1 VYGSAGG
8 NAADETA
15 EKIVTEIKKLDSQI
29 ISWRD
34 ETSELAAVNASD
46 DKKLEIS
53 ETLFSV
59 LNESLRICAD
69 SNGALDITLRPL
81 LDCWNIENAT
91 EDNFSIPTENEIRD
105 SLSKT
110 GYEKVTLNEDGAGG
124 ILNKA
129 DEIVLDLGATGK
141 GYALDVARDYLENQ
155 NISGAIVTVG
165 GSVLVYGEKSTGES
179 WKVGVRNPDGAADDM
194 IGYIELSGVDYMC
207 VSTSGDYEKYVE
219 YNGEKYHHI
228 LDRSTGY
235 PAKSGLSS
243 VTVMCKSGTDSD
255 GLSTACFVL
264 GKEKSI
270 ELLKKYDAE
279 AVFVDTDGNV
289 SMTDGMKEYYRE
301 N

>member
-1 VYGSAGG
+1 
-8 NAADETA
+8 
-15 EKIVTEIKKLDSQI
+15 
-29 ISWRD
+29 
-34 ETSELAAVNASD
+34 
-46 DKKLEIS
+46 
-53 ETLFSV
+53 
-59 LNESLRICAD
+59 
-69 SNGALDITLRPL
+69 
-81 LDCWNIENAT
+81 
-91 EDNFSIPTENEIRD
+91 
-105 SLSKT
+105 
-110 GYEKVTLNEDGAGG
+110 
-124 ILNKA
+124 
-129 DEIVLDLGATGK
+129 
-141 GYALDVARDYLENQ
+141 
-155 NISGAIVTVG
+155 
-165 GSVLVYGEKSTGES
+165 
-179 WKVGVRNPDGAADDM
+179 VGVRNPDGAADDM

-264 GKEKSI
+264 GKEKSV

-289 SMTDGMKEYYRE
+289 SITDGMKEYYRE